1 MWIVKDLVDTKDTT
15 MGAWF
20 EADIDVWSML
30 IASKTCFYFK
40 IRKTFIYNINYLI

>member
-1 MWIVKDLVDTKDTT
+1 MWIVKDLVDAKDTT

-20 EADIDVWSML
+20 EAEIDAWLML

-40 IRKTFIYNINYLI
+40 IRKKYIYKINYLI